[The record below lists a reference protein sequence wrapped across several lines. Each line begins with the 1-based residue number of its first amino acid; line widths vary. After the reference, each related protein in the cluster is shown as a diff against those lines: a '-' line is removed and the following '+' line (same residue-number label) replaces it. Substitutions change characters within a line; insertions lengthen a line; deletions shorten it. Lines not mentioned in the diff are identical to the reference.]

1 MAAPSVSQHA
11 CMRPSRQN
19 THDCATGNQS
29 CQIRDRDH
37 CIPAGPPLRPE
48 VAGTHTAAIAPAAA
62 AGRTHNRARSGS
74 AHTHAGSSTL
84 VIATARAHRVRSHES
99 RHGAD
104 GPRAA
109 CRSDAVISQ
118 GMPSSP
124 RMTAQAPLWPL
135 STPSRLSS
143 RVQPSI
149 PQLHIRDEEV
159 LRWQCRSQQ
168 RQEVWRRPS
177 TARARNPP
185 HRGRHVAQD
194 P

>member
-11 CMRPSRQN
+11 CTRPSRQN

-74 AHTHAGSSTL
+74 AHTHAGSSML
-84 VIATARAHRVRSHES
+84 VIATARTQ
-99 RHGAD
+99 
-104 GPRAA
+104 GPVPRITARRRRTA
-109 CRSDAVISQ
+109 GCMPQRRCDFAGDALV
-118 GMPSSP
+118 P